1 MVRVGILGS
10 VGSGKSF
17 VANIFRSLGF
27 DVFSADVEVGK
38 IYQNNIIVNKKISR
52 FFRLKLYKNRIN
64 KEELREFVQKYPKKF
79 RFLNKIIHPLV
90 RKELINFLEKNKN
103 KKLVVLD
110 VPLLIENKLFKFVDI
125 FVFIK
130 TKSGVFNSR
139 IVKRK
144 NLDKS
149 FLKILRKQQV
159 SEKIKEGYADFVIFN
174 NSKSKVKLQI
184 KNIINKI
191 ILNDW
196 NYTRYR
202 NDRPF
207 CRQG

>member
-1 MVRVGILGS
+1 MVKVGILGP

-17 VANIFRSLGF
+17 VANIFRTLGF
-27 DVFSADVEVGK
+27 NVFSADEEVSK
-38 IYQNNIIVNKKISR
+38 IYQNNRIVNKKISKS
-52 FFRLKLYKNRIN
+52 FRLKLYKNKIN
-64 KEELREFVQKYPKKF
+64 KEELREFVKKYPKKF
-79 RFLNKIIHPLV
+79 KFLNKIIHPLV

-103 KKLVVLD
+103 KKLVILD

-125 FVFIK
+125 FVYIK
-130 TKSGVFNSR
+130 TKSGAFNSR

-144 NLDKS
+144 NLDQP

-159 SEKIKEGYADFVIFN
+159 GEKIKEGYADFVIFN

-191 ILNDW
+191 FLND
-196 NYTRYR
+196 
-202 NDRPF
+202 
-207 CRQG
+207 

>member
-1 MVRVGILGS
+1 MVKVGILGP

-17 VANIFRSLGF
+17 VANIFRTLGF
-27 DVFSADVEVGK
+27 NVFSADEVVSK
-38 IYQNNIIVNKKISR
+38 IYRNNRIVNKKISKS
-52 FFRLKLYKNRIN
+52 FRLKLYKNRIN
-64 KEELREFVQKYPKKF
+64 KEELREFVKKYPKKF
-79 RFLNKIIHPLV
+79 KFLNKIIHPIV

-103 KKLVVLD
+103 KKLVILD

-125 FVFIK
+125 FVYIK
-130 TKSGVFNSR
+130 TKSGAFNSR

-144 NLDKS
+144 NLDQP

-159 SEKIKEGYADFVIFN
+159 GEKLKEGYADFVIFN

-191 ILNDW
+191 FLND
-196 NYTRYR
+196 
-202 NDRPF
+202 
-207 CRQG
+207 